1 MDELEGLIKSLG
13 RKGAIEILRALADKN
28 EMNFNKLAK
37 KVGYSATASRVL
49 KGFLM
54 HDLVKKRE
62 LKDNLR
68 TVRYSLTE
76 KGLKVKTLLEQ
87 MRKM

>member
-13 RKGAIEILRALADKN
+13 RKGAIMILGALANKN

-37 KVGYSATASRVL
+37 EVGYSVTASRVL
-49 KGFLM
+49 KDFSRHG
-54 HDLVKKRE
+54 LVKKRE
-62 LKDNLR
+62 LKDNLG

-76 KGLKVKTLLEQ
+76 KGLRIKTILDQ
-87 MRKM
+87 MKKA